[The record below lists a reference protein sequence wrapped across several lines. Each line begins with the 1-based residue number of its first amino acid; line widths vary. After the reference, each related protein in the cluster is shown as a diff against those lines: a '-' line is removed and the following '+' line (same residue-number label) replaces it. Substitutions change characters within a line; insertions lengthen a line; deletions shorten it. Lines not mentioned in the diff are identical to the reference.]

1 VSEAQP
7 PPDDPEARRP
17 GFGLYV
23 HASSGELEFER
34 VAFFSDAVFAIAVTL
49 LIINVHVPAS
59 VGTGP
64 AAARFA
70 RGLGQQLGQI
80 ISWAL
85 SFYVVARVW
94 IGHHTLF
101 RYLREIDARLLG
113 LNLLFLALVAFLP
126 YATAV
131 LGDWGNTGPGAAFY
145 AASMA
150 AVGLVQSALWF
161 HARRAGLTSPSLTAE
176 SARAY
181 LLHILTFPAVF
192 LVSVPV
198 AFLSPTAAEIMWGIV
213 ALTRGLVRRRF
224 LSTASRSGPSPA

>member
-1 VSEAQP
+1 VS
-7 PPDDPEARRP
+7 AR
-17 GFGLYV
+17 
-23 HASSGELEFER
+23 SGELEFER

-49 LIINVHVPAS
+49 LIINLHVPAS

-70 RGLGQQLGQI
+70 RGLGQELGRI
-80 ISWAL
+80 VSWAL

-101 RYLREIDARLLG
+101 RYLRRIDQRLMG
-113 LNLLFLALVAFLP
+113 LNLVFLALVAFLP

-145 AASMA
+145 AGSMA
-150 AVGLVQSALWF
+150 AVGLAQGALWF
-161 HARRAGLTSPSLTAE
+161 HARRAGLTSPSLTPDLAK
-176 SARAY
+176 AY
-181 LLHILTFPAVF
+181 LLSMLTFPAVF

-198 AFLSPTAAEIMWGIV
+198 AFLSPAAAEIMWGIV
-213 ALTRGLVRRRF
+213 ALTRGMVRRRIWAAF
-224 LSTASRSGPSPA
+224 NRSRPSPA

>member
-1 VSEAQP
+1 MY
-7 PPDDPEARRP
+7 
-17 GFGLYV
+17 L

-49 LIINVHVPAS
+49 LIINIHVPAA

-64 AAARFA
+64 ALARFVH
-70 RGLGQQLGQI
+70 GLGQELGPI
-80 ISWAL
+80 LSWAL

-113 LNLLFLALVAFLP
+113 LNLGFLALVAFLP

-131 LGDWGNTGPGAAFY
+131 LRDWGSTSRGAAFY

-150 AVGLVQSALWF
+150 AV
-161 HARRAGLTSPSLTAE
+161 RRSIQA
-176 SARAY
+176 
-181 LLHILTFPAVF
+181 
-192 LVSVPV
+192 
-198 AFLSPTAAEIMWGIV
+198 
-213 ALTRGLVRRRF
+213 ALTR
-224 LSTASRSGPSPA
+224 SRPPPA